1 MHSINPQLDK
11 IINSISGVGG
21 SILRVTRLG
30 FCDPML
36 YVGFHDKN
44 YLMMIK
50 LSSEEM
56 TNDENDFLS
65 GWHGQCSVVFTP
77 KDALN
82 VLGY

>member
-65 GWHGQCSVVFTP
+65 GWHGQYSVIFTP